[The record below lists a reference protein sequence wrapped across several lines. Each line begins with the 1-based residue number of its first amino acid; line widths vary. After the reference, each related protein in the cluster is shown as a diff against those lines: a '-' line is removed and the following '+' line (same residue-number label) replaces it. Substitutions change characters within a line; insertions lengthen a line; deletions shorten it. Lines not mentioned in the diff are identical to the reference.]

1 MGHLRKR
8 PGSASY
14 TWKAMKARVE
24 ILNVAERMREK
35 AASREA
41 DARAV
46 ASGEKAYENL
56 RKENAAFAFPPE
68 RVRIDFSRI
77 KSKR

>member
-1 MGHLRKR
+1 
-8 PGSASY
+8 
-14 TWKAMKARVE
+14 MKAPVE
-24 ILNVAERMREK
+24 ILDVAERIREK

-41 DARAV
+41 DACAV
-46 ASGEKAYENL
+46 ASGEKSYEDL

>member
-1 MGHLRKR
+1 
-8 PGSASY
+8 
-14 TWKAMKARVE
+14 MKVPVE
-24 ILNVAERMREK
+24 ILNVAERVREK

-46 ASGEKAYENL
+46 ASGEKSHEEL
-56 RKENAAFAFPPE
+56 RAENAAFAFPPE

-77 KSKR
+77 RSKH